1 MSWLLAFWIQAAAA
15 APVVLHQG
23 DEETVR
29 ITVSDVAGVNP
40 SSLSVT
46 HFDAFRM
53 SMVEKWSGGGS
64 KTSCSGDAVSA
75 DVISEAIASAESSL
89 MYMELEPAQEALQ
102 SLSDSL
108 P

>member
-40 SSLSVT
+40 ST
-46 HFDAFRM
+46 F
-53 SMVEKWSGGGS
+53 
-64 KTSCSGDAVSA
+64 
-75 DVISEAIASAESSL
+75 
-89 MYMELEPAQEALQ
+89 Q
-102 SLSDSL
+102 
-108 P
+108 